1 MIDFFL
7 VYIYVDDCFFVNMK
21 FSEFKNDYKLYYIL
35 RSLFFSDI
43 LFYVLS
49 WSVVD
54 VWIVK
59 MNIKKKWEIKLVYYV
74 F

>member
-1 MIDFFL
+1 MFNSRIFLWVIFYGMIDFFL

-49 WSVVD
+49 
-54 VWIVK
+54 
-59 MNIKKKWEIKLVYYV
+59 
-74 F
+74 